1 MSTETATL
9 ALLGNVFLDDFAKAV
24 QCLQK
29 LMDALS
35 QEVTGAKLD
44 WKIDELEVG
53 SAMITMSAPNCSRVI
68 QAYSR
73 VGRSLKSN
81 NKFPF
86 GDSVRTPAMKL
97 CGLMNGRI
105 TSIRFETRETDSQI
119 FSKPVDDEQ
128 QEMIQTY
135 GAVEGRIQSLSN
147 RGRLRFTIY
156 ERGEDRPVSVYLSD
170 GCEDV
175 MRDSWGKLAVVEGM
189 VRRDPTTGTVLTVR
203 DVRRE
208 GVRLFDTA
216 SRYTWRDAI
225 GCCPAPKNS
234 ISTEEAISLARER
247 GISSVAKPRSRK
259 AVAK

>member
-24 QCLQK
+24 QCLHK

-35 QEVTGAKLD
+35 QEVVGEKLA
-44 WKIDELEVG
+44 WEIDELEHG
-53 SAMITMSAPNCSRVI
+53 SAMITLSAPNSGKVI
-68 QAYSR
+68 QAFSK
-73 VGRSLKSN
+73 VGRSLKNN
-81 NKFPF
+81 NKFPY
-86 GDSVRTPAMKL
+86 GDSVRTPALRL

-105 TSIRFETRETDSQI
+105 TSIRFETRESDSQI

-135 GAVEGRIQSLSN
+135 GSVEGRIQSLSN

-156 ERGEDRPVSVYLSD
+156 EREEDRPVSVYLSD

-175 MRDSWGKLAVVEGM
+175 MRDSWGKMAAVEGM
-189 VRRDPTTGTVLTVR
+189 VRRDPTTGTVLTIR
-203 DVRRE
+203 DVQRS
-208 GVRLFDTA
+208 GVRLFDA
-216 SRYTWRDAI
+216 PLKYTWRDAI

-234 ISTEEAISLARER
+234 ISSEEAISLARER
-247 GISSVAKPRSRK
+247 GISSVANPRNRK
-259 AVAK
+259 TEAK